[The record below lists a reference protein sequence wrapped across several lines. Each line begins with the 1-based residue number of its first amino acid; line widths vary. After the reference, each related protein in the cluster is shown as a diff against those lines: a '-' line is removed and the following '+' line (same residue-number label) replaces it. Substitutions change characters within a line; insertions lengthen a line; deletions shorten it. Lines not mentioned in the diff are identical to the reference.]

1 MCKLVKKIKDA
12 GNKFDD
18 YSISPKIRQILL
30 HWGYELTEKDFFL
43 NDLTNQCLKVSY
55 CQFERE
61 EILQKAKER
70 YSKERAAEYYFQ
82 NKDAI
87 KEKTKISYK
96 IFSEEEKDRIRV
108 SKEMVSSIG
117 SVQKGSIRK

>member
-1 MCKLVKKIKDA
+1 MCKLVKIIKDA

-30 HWGYELTEKDFFL
+30 HWGYETEKDFFL

-96 IFSEEEKDRIRV
+96 IFSEKEKDRIRL